1 MVTLLHEILGTLTLF
16 WGGRNST
23 SLSFSMEV
31 LIMIYKKSKS
41 IFHNTS
47 FLIQKIFFE
56 TFITVKVIGKDK
68 NLYFI
73 FHILNFLIKH
83 TVDSMNDRCRMMW
96 TTPWF
101 SSLKNLHY
109 SGSSIVLH
117 FLFFAKRIKLFL
129 HTALGLAQWGKIL
142 KFAFF

>member
-23 SLSFSMEV
+23 SLSFSIAR
-31 LIMIYKKSKS
+31 LIMIFKKSKS
-41 IFHNTS
+41 TFYNTL
-47 FLIQKIFFE
+47 FLTKIFFE

-68 NLYFI
+68 FFYFI
-73 FHILNFLIKH
+73 FYVINFLIKH

-129 HTALGLAQWGKIL
+129 HTALGLAQWDKTLFG
-142 KFAFF
+142 FAFI